1 MLLPTKN
8 TCVDDYRISRT
19 AYHVRMARY
28 TPTYRL
34 RDKLYTLFWRWR
46 SRQTHMVFLRHLF
59 ILLLAVY
66 SLDGATSAVRAAVS
80 LEVERGYTVLMQAH
94 STTDGAQYEQLL
106 TAAVKIFKN
115 AYQGAGRDTQLHA
128 LLGAAQS
135 YMAMQHPRRVFPFLW
150 QATPLQRAEKILQQ
164 AFVLHAENAAA
175 ALLMGL
181 VTWRQAASLATGQE
195 ALLQRSKTYLEQT
208 RALGVP
214 VYTAPATPSPVPG
227 MDVRDTLV
235 LVRFLEARRTGHL
248 DDLLIV
254 FRTSTRPEVCFAII
268 VSDKHAYALSSVA
281 ATGAFIP
288 AAALETLSVVESAQ
302 APWPWIVA
310 RFRQPHG
317 SGESRFTWDGSRF
330 VHVP

>member
-8 TCVDDYRISRT
+8 TCVDDYRIWRT
-19 AYHVRMARY
+19 AYHVRVARY
-28 TPTYRL
+28 TLLYPL
-34 RDKLYTLFWRWR
+34 RDKLCTLPWRWR
-46 SRQTHMVFLRHLF
+46 SRQTSLVFLWHLF
-59 ILLLAVY
+59 RLLLVVY

-106 TAAVKIFKN
+106 NAAVKVFKN
-115 AYQGAGRDTQLHA
+115 AYQGAGRDTQLHS

-164 AFVLHAENAAA
+164 ALVLHPENAAA
-175 ALLMGL
+175 SLLMGI

-208 RALGVP
+208 RARGVP
-214 VYTAPATPSPVPG
+214 VYTSTETPPPVPRLE
-227 MDVRDTLV
+227 VRDTLV
-235 LVRFLEARRTGHL
+235 LVRFLEARRTGRL

-254 FRTSTRPEVCFAII
+254 FRTSTRPEVCFAML
-268 VSDKHAYALSSVA
+268 VSDKHAYALSSDA
-281 ATGAFIP
+281 AAGAFIP
-288 AAALETLSVVESAQ
+288 AAALETLSVVEPAQ
-302 APWPWIVA
+302 GRWPWIVA
-310 RFRQPHG
+310 RFHQPRG
-317 SGESRFTWDGSRF
+317 AGESRFTWDGSRF